1 MTAPAPRGRRR
12 AGGLGLLLLGLA
24 MTGREW
30 KTALGEGYYYPKAA
44 VLFPCFAILGLGLLL
59 FPGYR
64 EERLARGETLD
75 GLEGVRLL
83 TPRWWGIL
91 AVALAVG
98 FAHGW
103 LLSRV
108 PLKAP

>member
-1 MTAPAPRGRRR
+1 MNGPISRGRQR

-24 MTGREW
+24 MTGWEW

-44 VLFPCFAILGLGLLL
+44 VLFPGFAVLGLGLLL

-64 EERLARGETLD
+64 EERLARGETLE
-75 GLEGVRLL
+75 GLEGARLL
-83 TPRWWGIL
+83 TARWWGVL
-91 AVALAVG
+91 GVALAVG

-108 PLKAP
+108 PFKAP